1 MRYNNKSKTVSLRRI
16 KEAGVIGSMAG
27 AKRKKVTIVDVAAK
41 AGVSKTTISRYL
53 NGKFE
58 YMSEESRQRI
68 ADVIEE
74 LGYRPNSLARSL
86 KSKQSFVLGVIVSD
100 ITSPFS
106 PILLKGISDCC
117 DRYGYRILIANS
129 DDEPRKERD
138 YIMNMI
144 DQSVDGIIL
153 NTTGGNDEFLRE
165 TADMGMKFVLADR
178 TIDLDLFDTVH
189 SADRD
194 AIGQMMRYLKGVG
207 YESVGFFTQP
217 LTNSTRINRCQIFRE
232 VYGSYFDGMAQVY
245 FLEKKQRD
253 ANVMQ
258 EFMRRNI
265 DTKHAIFTGNG
276 VATMRVVQTMRDLGI
291 YFPQETGLC
300 GFDDWEWMN
309 LVGGGLTTIA
319 LPTYEVGK
327 ECVKRMMHLLN
338 YSRAGE
344 SRQVELPCTLQI
356 RHST

>member
-1 MRYNNKSKTVSLRRI
+1 MAVWREQSAKSDDRGCGGEGR
-16 KEAGVIGSMAG
+16 GF
-27 AKRKKVTIVDVAAK
+27 
-41 AGVSKTTISRYL
+41 KTTISRYL

-178 TIDLDLFDTVH
+178 TIDLDLLIRCTV
-189 SADRD
+189 RTV
-194 AIGQMMRYLKGVG
+194 MR
-207 YESVGFFTQP
+207 SV
-217 LTNSTRINRCQIFRE
+217 R
-232 VYGSYFDGMAQVY
+232 
-245 FLEKKQRD
+245 
-253 ANVMQ
+253 
-258 EFMRRNI
+258 
-265 DTKHAIFTGNG
+265 
-276 VATMRVVQTMRDLGI
+276 
-291 YFPQETGLC
+291 
-300 GFDDWEWMN
+300 
-309 LVGGGLTTIA
+309 
-319 LPTYEVGK
+319 
-327 ECVKRMMHLLN
+327 
-338 YSRAGE
+338 
-344 SRQVELPCTLQI
+344 
-356 RHST
+356 

>member
-1 MRYNNKSKTVSLRRI
+1 
-16 KEAGVIGSMAG
+16 MAG
-27 AKRKKVTIVDVAAK
+27 FKRKKVTIVDVAAK

-86 KSKQSFVLGVIVSD
+86 KSKQSFLLGVIVSD

-117 DRYGYRILIANS
+117 ERFGYRILIANS

-138 YIMNMI
+138 YIMNMV

-165 TADMGMKFVLADR
+165 TAETGMRFVLADR
-178 TIDLDLFDTVH
+178 TIDLDIFDTVH
-189 SADRD
+189 SADRN
-194 AIGQMMRYLKGVG
+194 AIDQMLGYLKGEG

-217 LTNSTRINRCQIFRE
+217 LTNSTRIHRCQVFRE
-232 VYGSYFDGMAQVY
+232 MYDKYFEGNAQVY
-245 FLEKKQRD
+245 FMEKKQRD

-258 EFMRRNI
+258 DFMRRNLG
-265 DTKHAIFTGNG
+265 KRHAIFTGNG
-276 VATMRVVQTMRDLGI
+276 VVTLRVVQTMHDFGI
-291 YFPQETGLC
+291 EFPKETGLC

-309 LVGGGLTTIA
+309 LVGGGITTIGQ
-319 LPTYEVGK
+319 PTYEVGK
-327 ECVKRMMHLLN
+327 ECVKRMMHLLHHPHFGTAKN
-338 YSRAGE
+338 
-344 SRQVELPCTLQI
+344 VELPCQLNF
-356 RHST
+356 RSST

>member
-1 MRYNNKSKTVSLRRI
+1 
-16 KEAGVIGSMAG
+16 MAG
-27 AKRKKVTIVDVAAK
+27 IKRKKVTIVDVAAK

-117 DRYGYRILIANS
+117 DRFGYRILIANS

-138 YIMNMI
+138 YIMSMI

-165 TADMGMKFVLADR
+165 TAETGMKFVLADR
-178 TIDLDLFDTVH
+178 TIDLELFDTIH
-189 SADRD
+189 NADRD
-194 AIGQMMRYLKGVG
+194 AIGKMMRYLKGAG

-217 LTNSTRINRCQIFRE
+217 LTNSTRIGRCQVFRE
-232 VYGSYFDGMAQVY
+232 IYNDYFTGPAQVY
-245 FLEKKQRD
+245 FLEKQQRD
-253 ANVMQ
+253 ANVIQ
-258 EFMRRNI
+258 NYMRRNI
-265 DTKHAIFTGNG
+265 DCKHAIFSGDG
-276 VATMRVVQTMRDLGI
+276 VSTMRIVQIMHNMGI
-291 YFPQETGLC
+291 EFPKETGLC

-309 LVGGGLTTIA
+309 LVGGGLTTIEM
-319 LPTYEVGK
+319 PTYDVGK
-327 ECVKRMMHLLN
+327 ECVKRMMHLLH
-338 YSRAGE
+338 YARTGTPLTM
-344 SRQVELPCTLQI
+344 ELPCMMKI
-356 RHST
+356 RQST

>member
-1 MRYNNKSKTVSLRRI
+1 
-16 KEAGVIGSMAG
+16 MAG
-27 AKRKKVTIVDVAAK
+27 LKRKKVTIVDVAAR
-41 AGVSKTTISRYL
+41 ANVSKTTISRYL

-86 KSKQSFVLGVIVSD
+86 KSKHSSVLGVIVSD
-100 ITSPFS
+100 IMSPFS
-106 PILLKGISDCC
+106 PVLLKGISDCC
-117 DRYGYRILIANS
+117 DRFGYRILIANS

-165 TADMGMKFVLADR
+165 MADSGVKFVLADR
-178 TIDLDLFDTVH
+178 TIDQELFDTVH
-189 SADRD
+189 SADRE
-194 AIGQMMRYLKGVG
+194 AIRQMMQYLRESG

-232 VYGSYFDGMAQVY
+232 IYADYFAGQAQVY
-245 FLEKKQRD
+245 FLERQQRD
-253 ANVMQ
+253 AAAIQDYMC
-258 EFMRRNI
+258 RNS
-265 DTKHAIFTGNG
+265 DSRHAIFSGSG
-276 VATMRVVQTMRDLGI
+276 VSTMRIVQAMHSLGI
-291 YFPQETGLC
+291 GFPKETGLC

-309 LVGGGLTTIA
+309 LVGGGLTTIE
-319 LPTYEVGK
+319 LPTYAVGK
-327 ECVKRMMHLLN
+327 ECVKRMMHLLR
-338 YSRAGE
+338 YSRTGAPQ
-344 SRQVELPCTLQI
+344 SVELPCTLRL